1 MYRLLHLIYH
11 CSRFVNLTIFK
22 GQENIFGPFSPEWD
36 RRGKE
41 GHGERNTDGSGD
53 QREFQAGVDRHPG
66 ELPSGKAGSPT
77 RAWNRRLSKDLSAP
91 FGLNDRGQRRSFQFQ
106 EEVVAAGPAHN
117 PSCQA
122 LPSSKIGWVFPP
134 TARGRL
140 TGRPLLSSPAQR
152 YTDTCRRVNR
162 DLLSGQ
168 RRKAWMTVGIAA

>member
-77 RAWNRRLSKDLSAP
+77 PVLGIDAYP
-91 FGLNDRGQRRSFQFQ
+91 
-106 EEVVAAGPAHN
+106 
-117 PSCQA
+117 
-122 LPSSKIGWVFPP
+122 KICPRHSV
-134 TARGRL
+134 
-140 TGRPLLSSPAQR
+140 
-152 YTDTCRRVNR
+152 
-162 DLLSGQ
+162 
-168 RRKAWMTVGIAA
+168 